1 MALSDKVR
9 LFLKAGI
16 ANNEAGEELADK
28 VDALQ
33 AALNA
38 LLDEL
43 EARRDA
49 AETVA
54 DSADGVYEGLKV
66 ED

>member
-16 ANNEAGEELADK
+16 ASNEAGQELADK

-33 AALNA
+33 ASINA

-43 EARRDA
+43 EARR
-49 AETVA
+49 
-54 DSADGVYEGLKV
+54 
-66 ED
+66 